1 MNVILRDLINT
12 REVAIF
18 MDNVLI
24 RTEDK
29 KQYDE
34 IVEKILK
41 RIKENDLYVKPEKC
55 VWKVREINFLELVMG
70 LEGIKM

>member
-34 IVEKILK
+34 IGED
-41 RIKENDLYVKPEKC
+41 IKKDKGK
-55 VWKVREINFLELVMG
+55 
-70 LEGIKM
+70 